1 MRYELTKSEAERFIR
16 LCEKAEANGFKAQGF
31 SFGDGKY
38 YSKEFL
44 YVVRDNGGF
53 VEQSKPLTAQ
63 EHIAIVPN
71 DGYYSPPRDSYTEI
85 VKLIASEMRREEC
98 QQ

>member
-16 LCEKAEANGFKAQGF
+16 LCEKAEANGFKVQGF

-44 YVVRDNGGF
+44 DYVLDNGG
-53 VEQSKPLTAQ
+53 VVIQTESLTAQ
-63 EHIAIVPN
+63 EHIVIVPN
-71 DGYYSPPRDSYTEI
+71 DGCYSPPRDSYTGI
-85 VKLIASEMRREEC
+85 VKSVSKTI
-98 QQ
+98 

>member
-16 LCEKAEANGFKAQGF
+16 LCEKAEANGFNVRGF

-44 YVVRDNGGF
+44 YAVRDNGGF
-53 VEQSKPLTAQ
+53 VEQFEPLIAR
-63 EHIAIVPN
+63 EHIVIVPN

-85 VKLIASEMRREEC
+85 VKSVSKTI
-98 QQ
+98 